1 MAKVGVIGGSGLYD
15 MPGLEV
21 TGQQDVETP
30 FGMPSAPLMLGRL
43 ESHEIVFLS
52 RHGIQ
57 HSYPPHKVNYRANV
71 HAMKLLGVERIIAV
85 CACGGINPAMAP
97 GSIVVLDQ
105 VLDFTG
111 GMREATIFD
120 SGQVVHVDFTEP
132 YCPDLRSLL
141 LSAAR
146 YSEVK
151 VHNSGTYICV
161 NGPRLES
168 AAEIRYFGS
177 IGADVVGMTGMPEA
191 VLARE
196 HEICYA
202 SLAVVT
208 NKAAGISEG
217 KLTTEEVVD
226 QMKKSTD
233 QVKQII
239 KSALELMPWDRSC
252 ACKDA
257 LSGSSM

>member
-1 MAKVGVIGGSGLYD
+1 MARVGVIGGSGLYD

-21 TGQQDVETP
+21 TGQREVETP
-30 FGMPSAPLMLGRL
+30 FGMPSAPYMMGRI
-43 ESHEIVFLS
+43 EGHEIVFLS

-57 HSYPPHKVNYRANV
+57 HSHPPHKVNYRANV

-85 CACGGINPAMAP
+85 CACGGINPAMPP
-97 GSIVVLDQ
+97 GAIVALDQ

-111 GMREATIFD
+111 GAREATIFD
-120 SGQVVHVDFTEP
+120 GGEVVHVDFTEP
-132 YCPDLRSLL
+132 YCAELRAALRSSAIKAG
-141 LSAAR
+141 LSLHER
-146 YSEVK
+146 
-151 VHNSGTYICV
+151 GTYVCV

-168 AAEIRYFGS
+168 AAEIRHFGS

-191 VLARE
+191 ALARE

-226 QMKKSTD
+226 QMRRSTD
-233 QVKQII
+233 QVKAII
-239 KSALELMPWDRSC
+239 RGALDLMPSERGC
-252 ACKDA
+252 ACKSA

>member
-1 MAKVGVIGGSGLYD
+1 MARVGVIGGSGLYD

-21 TGQQDVETP
+21 TGQQKVDTP
-30 FGMPSAPLMLGRL
+30 FGMPSAPYMLGGIDG
-43 ESHEIVFLS
+43 HEIVFLS
-52 RHGIQ
+52 RHGMQ
-57 HSYPPHKVNYRANV
+57 HSQPPHKVNYRANI
-71 HAMKLLGVERIIAV
+71 HGMMLLSVERIIAV
-85 CACGGINPAMAP
+85 CACGGINPSMPP
-97 GSIVVLDQ
+97 GAIVALDQ

-120 SGQVVHVDFTEP
+120 GGQVVHVDFTEP
-132 YCPDLRSLL
+132 YCAEMRSVLIA
-141 LSAAR
+141 SAREAG
-146 YSEVK
+146 VHL
-151 VHNSGTYICV
+151 HNSGTYVCV

-168 AAEIRYFGS
+168 AAEIRHFAS

-196 HEICYA
+196 HELCYS

-217 KLTTEEVVD
+217 KLTTEEVME
-226 QMKKSTD
+226 QMRRSTEDVKS
-233 QVKQII
+233 II
-239 KSALELMPWDRSC
+239 RAALALMPTSRGCS
-252 ACKDA
+252 CKDA